1 VPFHYLGV
9 TSERLVPSSIDAV
22 GSQCTE
28 ITDVDLVRQMVLGD
42 SKSSSRV
49 LEYVCICAV
58 LDSFSKS
65 QLQYT
70 MEEEEE
76 ASDVAVAFLISKR
89 LLKRI
94 YLILFTQ

>member
-70 MEEEEE
+70 IWKFGQSHNI
-76 ASDVAVAFLISKR
+76 AS
-89 LLKRI
+89 
-94 YLILFTQ
+94 ILYEII